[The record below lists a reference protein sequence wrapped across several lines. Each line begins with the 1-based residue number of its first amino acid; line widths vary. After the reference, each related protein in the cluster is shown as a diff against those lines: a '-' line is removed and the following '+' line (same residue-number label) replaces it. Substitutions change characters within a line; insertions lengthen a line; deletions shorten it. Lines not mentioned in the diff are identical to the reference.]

1 MVCDG
6 VSVVVDCEDVV
17 DGVVPGAVWHGV
29 GLGVVEEEAVPPVG
43 VVAGL
48 AGVVVV
54 VFDVVELG
62 CVAVLAGAA
71 AVGAGA
77 AMAEAVK
84 KPLAMKAVRISL
96 RMTNLPCPNLGP
108 IERNARVGGW
118 WHHNRDATMPGNPTV

>member
-1 MVCDG
+1 MAG
-6 VSVVVDCEDVV
+6 EGFSVVDVCEDVE
-17 DGVVPGAVWHGV
+17 GVVPGAVWHGV
-29 GLGVVEEEAVPPVG
+29 GLGVVVEEAVPLFG

-62 CVAVLAGAA
+62 CVAALAG

-84 KPLAMKAVRISL
+84 KPLAIKAVRISL
-96 RMTNLPCPNLGP
+96 RMANLPCPAFGLTGKK
-108 IERNARVGGW
+108 RARRPMV
-118 WHHNRDATMPGNPTV
+118 A